1 MGHRALLSAEPDLI
15 RRLIGHLCPAYPNK
29 KPNWMYR
36 RRRID
41 ACVMN
46 ECINIPHLTPRGS
59 GKSYQFLLDPG
70 IKNVGSEVSPK
81 QINIRSPLE
90 ETCMD
95 EETQV
100 GQKISSNCGR

>member
-1 MGHRALLSAEPDLI
+1 MYLIFGELANFDL
-15 RRLIGHLCPAYPNK
+15 HLG
-29 KPNWMYR
+29 
-36 RRRID
+36 
-41 ACVMN
+41 N
-46 ECINIPHLTPRGS
+46 ETIFVPHFSPHGS

-95 EETQV
+95 
-100 GQKISSNCGR
+100 